1 MQFLVLIRFFFQ
13 FSGFG
18 LNFSLQ
24 FLGFLVGPNA
34 PLFTELSTTGAHYHI
49 KLLALIPVRNSKWH
63 HLNISVVSII
73 SEFDVNSIFTSS

>member
-1 MQFLVLIRFFFQ
+1 MRFSVLIRFFFQ

-24 FLGFLVGPNA
+24 FLWFLVGPNA
-34 PLFTELSTTGAHYHI
+34 PLFTELTGSHYQI

-63 HLNISVVSII
+63 NLNISVVSVI

>member
-1 MQFLVLIRFFFQ
+1 MQFSVLIRFFFQ

-24 FLGFLVGPNA
+24 FLWFLVGPDA
-34 PLFTELSTTGAHYHI
+34 PLFTELTGSHYHI

-63 HLNISVVSII
+63 HLNISVVSVI

>member
-1 MQFLVLIRFFFQ
+1 MRFSVLIRFFFQ

-24 FLGFLVGPNA
+24 FLWFLVGPNA
-34 PLFTELSTTGAHYHI
+34 PLFTELTGSHYRI

-63 HLNISVVSII
+63 NLNISVVSVI

>member
-1 MQFLVLIRFFFQ
+1 MRFSVLIRFFFQ

-24 FLGFLVGPNA
+24 FFWFLVGPNA
-34 PLFTELSTTGAHYHI
+34 PLFTELTGSHYHI
-49 KLLALIPVRNSKWH
+49 KLLAFDSSEKSKWH
-63 HLNISVVSII
+63 HLNISVVSVI